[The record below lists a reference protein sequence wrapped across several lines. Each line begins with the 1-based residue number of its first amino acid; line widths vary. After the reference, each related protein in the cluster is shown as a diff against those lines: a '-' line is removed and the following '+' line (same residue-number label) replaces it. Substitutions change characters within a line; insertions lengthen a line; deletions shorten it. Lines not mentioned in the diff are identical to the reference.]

1 MASKK
6 ILITND
12 DGVLALGI
20 IALARAL
27 RDIAE
32 VTVVAPESQQSAVGH
47 SITLHKPLRCVELD
61 NFPVD
66 GVSAYSTNGTPTD
79 SVLLGI
85 HAVIGEKPDLVIS
98 GINGGPNLGADVTYS
113 GTVAGAL
120 EGVVAGIPSIS
131 CSMGAFENLDYNNCA
146 EFVRILAMI
155 IFEESLPDGVLLNVN
170 YPNIPTEEIKGIK
183 ITRLG
188 QRWYDDVVHERV
200 DPRGRKYYWI
210 TGKKVLYG
218 RQEGTDSHE
227 VSNGYISITPLALD
241 ITCSEYMAQ
250 FADILI
256 AYSARN
262 DDKKT
267 GLSIPYEISGP
278 TVCK

>member
-1 MASKK
+1 MK

-12 DGVLALGI
+12 DGVRAPGI
-20 IALARAL
+20 IALASAL
-27 RDIAE
+27 KEIAD
-32 VTVVAPESQQSAVGH
+32 VILVAPESQQSAVGH

-61 NFPVD
+61 NFPID
-66 GVSAYSTNGTPTD
+66 GIKAFSTNGTPTD
-79 SVLLGI
+79 SILLGI

-131 CSMGAFENLDYNNCA
+131 CSMGGFENLDYKGCA
-146 EFVRILAMI
+146 EFVKILARI
-155 IFEESLPDGVLLNVN
+155 VHEESLPDGILLNIN
-170 YPNIPTEEIKGIK
+170 YPNIPEEEIKGIK

-227 VSNGYISITPLALD
+227 IENGFISITPLGLD
-241 ITCSEYMAQ
+241 ITSIEYLVNV
-250 FADILI
+250 ADMLSC
-256 AYSARN
+256 YTGVKSAN
-262 DDKKT
+262 KS
-267 GLSIPYEISGP
+267 GLKIPYEVFGP
-278 TVCK
+278 TACK